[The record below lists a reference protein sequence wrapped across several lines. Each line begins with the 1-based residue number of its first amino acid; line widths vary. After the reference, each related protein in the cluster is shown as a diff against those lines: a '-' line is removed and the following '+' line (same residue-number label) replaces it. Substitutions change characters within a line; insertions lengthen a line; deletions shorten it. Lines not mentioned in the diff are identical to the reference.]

1 MQHDFPVLEVDKVY
15 HKSDA
20 IWPFTVVGRPP
31 QEDSSFGDLIHDLT
45 DTSEAFVMK
54 YQGAS
59 NITLYGTGQS
69 VTSMTFIR
77 LGDT

>member
-1 MQHDFPVLEVDKVY
+1 
-15 HKSDA
+15 
-20 IWPFTVVGRPP
+20 
-31 QEDSSFGDLIHDLT
+31 
-45 DTSEAFVMK
+45 MK